1 MTDPLV
7 PAADGH
13 TPLDEDDREGLRLTY
28 ITTRGELY
36 DAEQANMLRALAA
49 RRRPNIKRLLDDQYL
64 RRLHKAMFEEVWT
77 WAGQYRL
84 RETTFGFDPT
94 IISAS
99 VRDLVADAQTWV
111 QHGTY
116 ERDELA
122 VRFHHQL
129 VVIHPFR
136 NGNGR
141 HTRVCADYLVQ
152 ALGAKRFTWGA
163 LSEGTTEEI
172 RGRYI
177 AALRRA
183 DREDDF
189 GELIA
194 FART

>member
-1 MTDPLV
+1 MTNPLV
-7 PAADGH
+7 PVGDGH
-13 TPLDEDDREGLRLTY
+13 TPLDEDDRVGLRLTY

-49 RRRPNIKRLLDDQYL
+49 RRRPNVKRLLDDQYL
-64 RRLHKAMFEEVWT
+64 RGLHKAMFEEVWT

-84 RETTFGFDPT
+84 REITFGFDPT

-111 QHGTY
+111 QHDTY

-122 VRFHHQL
+122 VRFHHRL
-129 VVIHPFR
+129 VVIHPFL

-141 HTRVCADYLVQ
+141 HTRVCADYLVR
-152 ALGAKRFTWGA
+152 ALGAQRFTWGA
-163 LSEGTTEEI
+163 LRGGTTEEI
-172 RGRYI
+172 RGRYL

-189 GELIA
+189 GDLIA